1 MEGQVNAMLVRI
13 RQAIYRSRAY
23 KRLFMVA
30 GTNDLSEDGQIV
42 LAHLKRFAK
51 LGKPPASPGAQV
63 DMFQVGRMVGRQ
75 ETVQMIVEA
84 LHLDEKTL
92 TNLQEELRDE

>member
-1 MEGQVNAMLVRI
+1 MGQGMNLMMARI
-13 RQAIYRSRAY
+13 RQVLWRSRAY
-23 KRLFMVA
+23 KRLFMA
-30 GTNDLSEDGQIV
+30 PGSNELSEDGRIV
-42 LAHLKRFAK
+42 VAHLKRFAR

-84 LHLDEKTL
+84 LHLDERTL
-92 TNLQEELRDE
+92 TNLQEDFRDE

>member
-1 MEGQVNAMLVRI
+1 MNAMFVRI

-23 KRLFMVA
+23 KRLFLNPQSNEL
-30 GTNDLSEDGQIV
+30 TDDGRIV

-84 LHLDEKTL
+84 LHLDERTL
-92 TNLQEELRDE
+92 TNLQEDFRDE

>member
-1 MEGQVNAMLVRI
+1 MNAMFVRI

-23 KRLFMVA
+23 KRLFMA
-30 GTNDLSEDGQIV
+30 PGSNELSEDGQIV
-42 LAHLKRFAK
+42 MAHLKRFAR
-51 LGKPPASPGAQV
+51 LGKPPATPGAQV

-84 LHLDEKTL
+84 LHLDERTL

>member
-1 MEGQVNAMLVRI
+1 MLARI
-13 RQAIYRSRAY
+13 RQILWRSRAY
-23 KRLFMVA
+23 KRLFL
-30 GTNDLSEDGQIV
+30 TPQSNELSEDGRIV
-42 LAHLKRFAK
+42 VAHLKRFAR
-51 LGKPPASPGAQV
+51 LGKPPAAPSVNV

-92 TNLQEELRDE
+92 TNLQEDFRDE

>member
-1 MEGQVNAMLVRI
+1 MGQGMNLMMARI
-13 RQAIYRSRAY
+13 RQVLWRSRAY
-23 KRLFMVA
+23 KRLFLSPQS
-30 GTNDLSEDGQIV
+30 NDLSEDGRIV
-42 LAHLKRFAK
+42 VAHLKRFAK
-51 LGKPPASPGAQV
+51 LGKPPAAPGANV

-92 TNLQEELRDE
+92 TNLQEDFRDE

>member
-1 MEGQVNAMLVRI
+1 MNAMMFRI
-13 RQAIYRSRAY
+13 RQALHRGRAY
-23 KRLFMVA
+23 KRLFMIA
-30 GTNDLSEDGQIV
+30 GSNELSEDGQIV
-42 LAHLKRFAK
+42 LAHLKRFAR

-84 LHLDEKTL
+84 LHLDERTL

>member
-1 MEGQVNAMLVRI
+1 MTAIMSRI

-23 KRLFMVA
+23 KRLFMA
-30 GTNDLSEDGQIV
+30 PGSNELSEDGQIV
-42 LAHLKRFAK
+42 MAHLKRFAR
-51 LGKPPASPGAQV
+51 LGKPPATPGAQV

-84 LHLDEKTL
+84 LHLDERTL

>member
-1 MEGQVNAMLVRI
+1 VNAIMSRI

-23 KRLFMVA
+23 KRLFMA
-30 GTNDLSEDGQIV
+30 PGSNELSEDGQIV
-42 LAHLKRFAK
+42 MAHLKRFAR
-51 LGKPPASPGAQV
+51 LGKPPATPGAQV

-84 LHLDEKTL
+84 LHLDERTL

>member
-1 MEGQVNAMLVRI
+1 MNAIMSRI

-23 KRLFMVA
+23 KRLFMA
-30 GTNDLSEDGQIV
+30 PGSNELSEDGQIV
-42 LAHLKRFAK
+42 MAHLKRFAR
-51 LGKPPASPGAQV
+51 LGKPPATPGAQV

-84 LHLDEKTL
+84 LHLDERTL

>member
-1 MEGQVNAMLVRI
+1 MNAMFVRI

-23 KRLFMVA
+23 KRLFLNPQSNEL
-30 GTNDLSEDGQIV
+30 TDDGRIV

-51 LGKPPASPGAQV
+51 LGKPPATPGAQV

-84 LHLDEKTL
+84 LHLDERTL
-92 TNLQEELRDE
+92 TNLQEDFRDE

>member
-1 MEGQVNAMLVRI
+1 MNAMFVRI

-23 KRLFMVA
+23 KRLFLNPQSNEL
-30 GTNDLSEDGQIV
+30 TDDGRIV
-42 LAHLKRFAK
+42 MAHLKRFAK
-51 LGKPPASPGAQV
+51 LGKPPATPGAQV

-84 LHLDEKTL
+84 LHLDERTL
-92 TNLQEELRDE
+92 TNLQEDFRDE